1 MKREHAVRLVRNGA
15 YRLALAT
22 RYPAYRR
29 RRAGGAIF
37 AFHNVVTDDGVPAR
51 CDRSLHVTLS
61 DFQDYLSVIADGYT
75 VIPLAELAERVRH
88 RRSLQGL
95 AALTFDDAY
104 RGVFMHAVPMLV
116 RRGLPATIFVV
127 SGAAAA
133 PAPFWWDLL
142 GTNGGVPASIRD
154 HAVRELRGDRDV
166 VLAAHPANG
175 AVIPPELLPATWR
188 DVRAAARDGMAI
200 GSHTVSHRNLA
211 VLDRADVRGE
221 LERAR
226 AEIGATLGTPPVEVS
241 YPYGFHNDAVL
252 EAARHSGYTAG
263 VTMTFG
269 LTPRNADAM
278 ALPRINVP
286 AGISIPALECWAA
299 GLRLRGAS

>member
-1 MKREHAVRLVRNGA
+1 MRDSAVRLVRDGA

-29 RRAGGAIF
+29 KRAGAAIF
-37 AFHNVVTDDGVPAR
+37 AFHNVVSDDGIPER
-51 CDRSLHVTLS
+51 CDRSLHVALS
-61 DFQDYLSVIADGYT
+61 DFQDYLSVIADGYR
-75 VIPLAELAERVRH
+75 VVPLSELAERVRH
-88 RRSLQGL
+88 RRSVQGL

-104 RGVFMHAVPMLV
+104 RGVFMHAVPLLV
-116 RRGLPATIFVV
+116 RRALPATIFVV

-142 GTNGGVPASIRD
+142 GADGDVPAPIRE
-154 HAVRELRGDRDV
+154 HALRDLRGDRDD
-166 VLAAHPANG
+166 VLARHPANG

-211 VLDRADVRGE
+211 VLDPAALRGE

-226 AEIGATLGTPPVEVS
+226 AEIGATLGTPPAEVS
-241 YPYGFHNDAVL
+241 YPYGLHNDAVL
-252 EAARHSGYTAG
+252 EAARRSGYTAG
-263 VTMTFG
+263 VTMRFG
-269 LTPRNADAM
+269 LTARDTEPM

-299 GLRLRGAS
+299 GLKWGGSS